1 MKAVRNIM
9 FVLVVALLA
18 LFGLVVVENGD
29 VPNPARV
36 LSPAVQVVEGAVDH
50 MFSFLRP
57 R

>member
-1 MKAVRNIM
+1 M